1 MIDHNIYCGEL
12 LAIEEFNDKDSMRKI
27 CKMNQLRNTRI
38 FKNSIYLD
46 QMFFVIFLIIKEEI
60 RLYG

>member
-1 MIDHNIYCGEL
+1 MVDHNIYCDEL
-12 LAIEEFNDKDSMRKI
+12 LVIEEFNDRDSMRKI

-46 QMFFVIFLIIKEEI
+46 QMFFLS
-60 RLYG
+60 